1 MCSNQIKSEL
11 LIQVNHLNRAEL
23 VSILTRK
30 LGERTNAEWNAV
42 FEGARFPYG
51 AVNSLKE
58 VFKDP
63 QVINKGSFCV
73 FTCLKSGLR

>member
-1 MCSNQIKSEL
+1 MTQIHFF
-11 LIQVNHLNRAEL
+11 NNRAEL
-23 VSILTRK
+23 VSILTQK

-42 FEGARFPYG
+42 FEGSRFPYG

-63 QVINKGSFCV
+63 QVIKKNSWLILWF
-73 FTCLKSGLR
+73 FICLVCGIR

>member
-1 MCSNQIKSEL
+1 MIQIHFF
-11 LIQVNHLNRAEL
+11 NDRAEL

-30 LGERTNAEWNAV
+30 LGEKTNAEWNEV

-63 QVINKGSFCV
+63 QVNDRK
-73 FTCLKSGLR
+73 